1 MTHYADCTY
10 TLGRLAVLAALVGA
24 PLGAGAHGA
33 EAALDLNRFRPA
45 AGSGRLLT
53 VDLAEVGGR
62 SPELGAQLLLN
73 YADLPLAYTFG
84 GKVAGEL
91 VKDRITADLALSFAF
106 LERLQLSLALPLTLH
121 QAGGAFTYPDPV
133 TGQPRSLPRV
143 SAGGVEDMRLGL
155 KGRLWSNEHLGLG
168 GALQVAA
175 PTGNASNLLGSSQFS
190 GTVQL
195 MGHAVW
201 SKVKLALNL
210 GWRWAPGEQRLLN
223 IQPGG
228 GLLYGAGAQVEV
240 GRQGNV
246 PFYVLGEVY
255 GQVHSSFASAV
266 SSPAE
271 ALLAGKTQVSDW
283 TFFLG
288 AGGGLNSGYGAPRV
302 RLMGGVAYTWEYK
315 PPPPKP
321 ATVDPFD
328 SATPGV
334 STEPPAAPGSP
345 DSPTSPWSPVPPQPP
360 TVTVAEDRLQLG
372 EAVYFEFNMA
382 IINPVSYPLLNQVAE
397 LLRKDSALGKVRI
410 EGHTDE
416 VGEERYNLELSQRRA
431 LAVYAYLVERGV
443 PAMRLSYV
451 GYGKRCPI
459 VPNTTEEGR
468 AANRRV
474 DFVLVDRER
483 HPPRPGQC
491 PERSSL
497 TTR

>member
-1 MTHYADCTY
+1 MTRHAECHY
-10 TLGRLAVLAALVGA
+10 TLRRLAVLSSLAAAL
-24 PLGAGAHGA
+24 LGAVAHGA
-33 EAALDLNRFRPA
+33 EAALDLNRFHPA
-45 AGSGRLLT
+45 PGSGRLLT

-62 SPELGAQLLLN
+62 SPELGAQLLLH
-73 YADLPLAYTFG
+73 YADLPLAYSFG

-91 VKDRITADLALSFAF
+91 VKDRLTADLALSFAF

-121 QAGGAFTYPDPV
+121 QAGGDFSYLDGV

-143 SAGGVEDMRLGL
+143 SAGGLEDMRLGL
-155 KGRLWSNEHLGLG
+155 KGRLWSNERFGLG
-168 GALQVAA
+168 GALEVAA
-175 PTGNASNLLGSSQFS
+175 PTGSASNLLGSSQLA
-190 GTVQL
+190 GTAHL
-195 MGHAVW
+195 IGHAVW

-240 GRQGNV
+240 WRQGNV
-246 PFYVLGEVY
+246 PIYVLGEVY
-255 GQVHSSFASAV
+255 GLVHSSFASAV

-271 ALLAGKTQVSDW
+271 AMLAGKTQVNDW

-302 RLMGGVAYTWEYK
+302 RLTAGVAYTWEYR

-321 ATVDPFD
+321 ATVDPFA
-328 SATPGV
+328 SAGPTA
-334 STEPPAAPGSP
+334 STVPPASAGSPGSP
-345 DSPTSPWSPVPPQPP
+345 ASPQPP
-360 TVTVAEDRLQLG
+360 VVTVAEDRLQLG

-382 IINPVSYPLLNQVAE
+382 TINPVSYPLLDQVAE
-397 LLRKDSALGKVRI
+397 VLRKGSELGKVRI

-416 VGEERYNLELSQRRA
+416 VGEEHYNLQLSQRRA
-431 LAVYAYLVERGV
+431 RAVYEHLIMRGV
-443 PAMRLSYV
+443 PTERLLYV
-451 GYGKRCPI
+451 GYGKRCPL
-459 VPNTTEEGR
+459 VPNSTEEGR
-468 AANRRV
+468 ATNRRV
-474 DFVLVDRER
+474 DFILVEREL